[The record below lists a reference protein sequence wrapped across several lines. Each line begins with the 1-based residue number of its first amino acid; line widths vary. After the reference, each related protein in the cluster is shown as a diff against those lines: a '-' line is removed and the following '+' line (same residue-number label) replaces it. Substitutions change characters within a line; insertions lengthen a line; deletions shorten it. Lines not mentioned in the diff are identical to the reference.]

1 MGFAKEK
8 SDKNERKL
16 QIKYETKTKTE
27 FSFLVIS

>member
-16 QIKYETKTKTE
+16 QIKYETKTE